1 LSSLWERSIPQSSHA
16 ESYIRHAM
24 IAVGAMSKTLR
35 DIRAGGGG
43 IRSLLCENPN
53 YIYVLKEYGKALRC
67 MREAINKER
76 GEMRNA
82 FFALS
87 RLLLRKNVRE
97 ARSSRC
103 QRNKRVDGPS
113 GFDHQGGG

>member
-1 LSSLWERSIPQSSHA
+1 
-16 ESYIRHAM
+16 M

-35 DIRAGGGG
+35 DLRAGGQR
-43 IRSLLCENPN
+43 IRSLLRKNPN
-53 YIYVLKEYGKALRC
+53 YIYAVKEYGKALRC

-82 FFALS
+82 FFAYFLVFYFE
-87 RLLLRKNVRE
+87 KNVRE

-113 GFDHQGGG
+113 GFDPQDGG